1 MIKVYGMSLSG
12 NCHKVRMVLEALH
25 LPYAWTEIDSSKGET
40 RTPEFLARNPNGK
53 VPVVELEP
61 GVYLPESNAII
72 CYLADA
78 SPLMPADRLLRARV
92 LAWLFFEQYSH
103 EPYIAVARFLCR
115 FHPDPPSQRALVESK
130 MPGGY
135 RALEVIEKALADAP
149 FLVGGRYTIADIALV
164 RLHPRRRRGR
174 VRPGAVSR
182 DPRLARARRRAA
194 RLRAR
199 WPRRLTPRRAGRPLS
214 TGSSA
219 GNTG

>member
-1 MIKVYGMSLSG
+1 MA
-12 NCHKVRMVLEALH
+12 LEALH

-78 SPLMPADRLLRARV
+78 SPLMPSDRLLRARV
-92 LAWLFFEQYSH
+92 LSWLFFEQYSH

-115 FHPDPPSQRALVESK
+115 FHADPPSQRALLESK

-135 RALEVIEKALADAP
+135 RALEVLEKALADAP
-149 FLVGGRYTIADIALV
+149 FLVGGRYTLADIALYAYTHV
-164 RLHPRRRRGR
+164 ADEG
-174 VRPGAVSR
+174 GF
-182 DPRLARARRRAA
+182 DLARFPAIRSWLSRVAA
-194 RLRAR
+194 QPGYVPMVA
-199 WPRRLTPRRAGRPLS
+199 P
-214 TGSSA
+214 
-219 GNTG
+219 